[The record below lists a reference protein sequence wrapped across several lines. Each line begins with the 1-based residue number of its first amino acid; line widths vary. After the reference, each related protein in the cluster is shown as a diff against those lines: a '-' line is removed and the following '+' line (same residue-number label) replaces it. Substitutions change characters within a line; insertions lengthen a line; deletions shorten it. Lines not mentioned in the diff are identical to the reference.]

1 MAIQLGS
8 AYGKVEIDS
17 SGVNRGVDSAIS
29 NMEKLKTK
37 ASAVG
42 QAMQQLG
49 TMMTAA
55 FTVPLAIAGRSAMQT
70 FQEYEK
76 AMNILGS
83 VSGATA
89 DEMEKLRKQ
98 AKELGADLTLPGT
111 SAADAAQAMSELAK
125 AGMNVADIM
134 AASKGVL
141 QMSAAGQLS
150 NAEAAEITANALNAF
165 KLSGEE
171 AVRVADLLAAG
182 ANSSSAEV
190 REMADALQM
199 SSAVYASAGIE
210 IEDLVASI
218 GVMANAGIQG
228 SDAGTSLKQMLLS
241 LQAPSDLAS
250 TWMKHLGISVY
261 DSSGNMK
268 DMREIIAEF
277 ESGMKGLTQEERNF
291 ALAKI
296 FGSDAIRAANILLLG
311 GVDAYDKMS
320 VKVNEVGAAADLA
333 AAMMQGLTGAMENVK
348 SAFETASIAAIEP
361 FKEDLAKLLGFVAK
375 ALNAFAA
382 LPEPIRKII
391 VVMLGLLAIA
401 GPILVIFGTMLSTVA
416 SIIGAFSAL
425 GISLGAVV
433 SVAGTAMTAL
443 VGVGAAALSVVLPIL
458 IIVGTLA
465 LLYLAF
471 KNNFMGITTTAQQLW
486 FILKFLFAEGWKWLV
501 NAVKSGATT
510 VLTWFK
516 NMVTRIMA
524 YFKSVPWSSL
534 GKAMLMGMVNGV
546 TGGIPALIAAS
557 VKAAKAA
564 LNAIKTTLG
573 IKSPSV
579 EFMKLGAFSGK
590 GFQLGLE
597 KMMDPSTIA
606 KTMAK
611 PSNNFVSSAKT
622 SYSMQFGNGLTL
634 RDVDNMLE
642 QKLNRFT
649 RSLGDSLGGA

>member
-1 MAIQLGS
+1 MAVQLGS
-8 AYGKVEIDS
+8 AYGKVELDG
-17 SGVNRGVDSAIS
+17 SGVTRGVNSAITSLDKLSSVATAMGNSMRNVGNALTVGVTLPIIAMGGASIKAASDLSESMNKVQVVFGDASDSILAWAEDSA
-29 NMEKLKTK
+29 
-37 ASAVG
+37 SAFG
-42 QAMQQLG
+42 QSKQQAL
-49 TMMTAA
+49 
-55 FTVPLAIAGRSAMQT
+55 
-70 FQEYEK
+70 E
-76 AMNILGS
+76 
-83 VSGATA
+83 
-89 DEMEKLRKQ
+89 
-98 AKELGADLTLPGT
+98 
-111 SAADAAQAMSELAK
+111 
-125 AGMNVADIM
+125 
-134 AASKGVL
+134 
-141 QMSAAGQLS
+141 AAGTFGNLF
-150 NAEAAEITANALNAF
+150 TTMGVT
-165 KLSGEE
+165 GEE
-171 AVRVADLLAAG
+171 AAKMSMDLTQLA
-182 ANSSSAEV
+182 
-190 REMADALQM
+190 
-199 SSAVYASAGIE
+199 
-210 IEDLVASI
+210 
-218 GVMANAGIQG
+218 
-228 SDAGTSLKQMLLS
+228 
-241 LQAPSDLAS
+241 SDLAS
-250 TWMKHLGISVY
+250 FNNISPDEALIKLRAGLVGETEPLRTLGVNLTASTVKAKAMQMGLADANGELSQSALLQARYALILEQTATAQGDFARTSTGMANQ
-261 DSSGNMK
+261 S
-268 DMREIIAEF
+268 RIARAELQNLMA
-277 ESGMKGLTQEERNF
+277 ELGENVLPI
-291 ALAKI
+291 ALK
-296 FGSDAIRAANILLLG
+296 L
-311 GVDAYDKMS
+311 V
-320 VKVNEVGAAADLA
+320 
-333 AAMMQGLTGAMENVK
+333 QGLN
-348 SAFETASIAAIEP
+348 
-361 FKEDLAKLLGFVAK
+361 KLLETF
-375 ALNAFAA
+375 NN
-382 LPEPIRKII
+382 LPEPVQNVVI
-391 VVMLGLLAIA
+391 VLAGLLAVLGPVLSFVGTIISFVGGIA
-401 GPILVIFGTMLSTVA
+401 SMA
-416 SIIGAFSAL
+416 SAL
-425 GISLGAVV
+425 GGMGISLGAIA
-433 SVAGTAMTAL
+433 SAAGAAMTAL

-516 NMVTRIMA
+516 NMVTRKMA